1 MAVVVDDG
9 HGGGMLMIEPTRGWA
24 RQQKIVVDERLTRHS
39 QLPKI
44 PIITRREVELQ
55 ARTKS
60 KDSLMKT
67 RMMTAAA
74 LLLGIYWSSHAAGAN
89 AFRQVYPLDSRKVTA
104 NAVKVAED
112 LKSASAAWRNA
123 PAIYYTVHPLSDI
136 IRQPDTYPSDGTAF
150 GTLKIIAAK
159 GEFEPGSIVLFP
171 QQNVDR
177 FELRASD
184 LKGPSGATIPASSV
198 DIKLVKV
205 WYQCGG
211 AWFSQF
217 ADPTARML
225 IPEILLNDE
234 DLIHVDGNTQD
245 NYLRYDNSDGTTQY
259 QWMSAPGMVTGYR
272 YTNYEKLARVS
283 DDTEKLQP
291 VVLNK
296 NEFKQF
302 MVTLCVPKTAL
313 EGRYEGQI
321 KLVADGK
328 SIGSV
333 PVLVRVLPFELPVP
347 KTYYDGDKEF
357 FHQQSGTGTLN
368 PKIARNIVN
377 HNNLHLGGKPE
388 LNVFNPA
395 QVEQEVNLLKACG
408 VSFSALFRIA
418 TPVNL
423 AIWGAQPTLSQQRQL
438 HVLRSKIAK
447 TAALTKKLFGHTE
460 FYSYGIDEG
469 GADVVRAERA
479 AWEIAHEAGGKVMV
493 SGYSRRRLLYALDYM
508 WQPGAPNAFRS
519 DEAKLFHEMNPDA
532 LVGWYADPHGGPENP
547 NYARRLYGLQPYKA
561 EYDVV
566 GNHTWWKRCQW
577 NDLAQNFEPSYRNL
591 NVAYLTRSNVLDT
604 LQWEGCREGIDD
616 VRYATRMKELANRAL
631 ESKHSNIAMRGR
643 LALGFLA
650 YWDADRDDLD
660 AFRMECINHILDL
673 DRLLT
678 GDKQ

>member
-1 MAVVVDDG
+1 MKKRTMA
-9 HGGGMLMIEPTRGWA
+9 
-24 RQQKIVVDERLTRHS
+24 
-39 QLPKI
+39 
-44 PIITRREVELQ
+44 
-55 ARTKS
+55 
-60 KDSLMKT
+60 
-67 RMMTAAA
+67 AAA
-74 LLLGIYWSSHAAGAN
+74 LLLGIWGSRPASGAT
-89 AFRQVYPLDSRKVTA
+89 AFRQAYPLDSRKVTA
-104 NAVKVAED
+104 NALKVAED
-112 LKSASAAWRNA
+112 LQAAAPSWRNA

-136 IRQPDTYPSDGTAF
+136 IRLPDTYPEDGTLL

-159 GEFEPGSIVLFP
+159 GEFEPGSLVIYP
-171 QQNVDR
+171 QKNVDK

-184 LKGPSGATIPASSV
+184 LQSDAGAAIPASAL
-198 DIKLVKV
+198 DIKLVKI
-205 WYQCGG
+205 WYQCGN

-225 IPEILLNDE
+225 IPEILLYDE
-234 DLIHVDGNTQD
+234 DLIRVDGATQD
-245 NYLRYDNSDGTTQY
+245 NYLRYDNSDGTTHH

-272 YTNYEKLARVS
+272 NTNYEKLALVS
-283 DDTEKLQP
+283 DDADTLQP

-296 NEFKQF
+296 DEFKQF
-302 MVTLCVPKTAL
+302 MVTLRVPKTAR
-313 EGRYEGQI
+313 EGRYEGRI
-321 KLVADGK
+321 ELVADGK
-328 SIGSV
+328 PIGSV

-347 KTYYDGDKEF
+347 KTYYDRNKEF

-395 QVEQEVNLLKACG
+395 QVEQEVELLKACG

-418 TPVNL
+418 TPANL
-423 AIWGAQPTLSQQRQL
+423 EIRGAQPTLSQQRQL
-438 HVLRSKIAK
+438 QVLRSKIAK
-447 TAALTKKLFGHTE
+447 TAALTKRLFGHTE

-469 GADVVRAERA
+469 GADVVRAERT

-493 SGYSRRRLLYALDYM
+493 SGHSRRRLLYALDYM
-508 WQPGAPNAFRS
+508 WQPGAPNAFRR
-519 DEAKLFHEMNPDA
+519 DETKLFHEMNPDA

-577 NDLAQNFEPSYRNL
+577 NDLAQNFEPTYRNL
-591 NVAYLTRSNVLDT
+591 NIAYLTRGNVLDT

-616 VRYATRMKELANRAL
+616 VRYATRMKELAHRAL
-631 ESKHSNIAMRGR
+631 ESKDSRIVLRGR

-650 YWDADRDDLD
+650 YWDADRDDMG
-660 AFRMECINHILDL
+660 AFRLECINHILDL
-673 DRLLT
+673 DRLLK